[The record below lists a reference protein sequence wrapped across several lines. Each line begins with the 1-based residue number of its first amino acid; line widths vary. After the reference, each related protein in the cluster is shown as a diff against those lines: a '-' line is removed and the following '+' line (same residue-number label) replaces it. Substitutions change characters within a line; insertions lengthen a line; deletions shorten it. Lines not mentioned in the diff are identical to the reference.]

1 MKKIALYLPQFHAI
15 PENDAWW
22 GEGFTEW
29 TNVSKSKPQFIKH
42 VQPEIP
48 YGKNYYNLL
57 DENVQEN
64 QAKMAKKYG
73 VDGFCYYH
81 YWFEGKLLLEKPM
94 ENMLKNP
101 KVDIPFCICWANE
114 TWARTWD
121 GKEQDILIK
130 QNYNETKDDWKAHF
144 NYFLPFFKDD
154 RYIKHD
160 GKPMLLI
167 YKPHLILNCKEM
179 LEYWNKL
186 AIEAGFNGMYM
197 GFQHHSAFDHDM
209 DTLGF
214 DFGVEFEPF
223 YTVREINKEQS
234 QSGGKFKYAIKH
246 PGWAWR
252 NFVRKIKKGPRIYD
266 YDMVWRR
273 ILKRTP
279 ERKNVMP
286 GAFAG
291 WDNTPRKGQNADVFF
306 ESTPQK
312 FEKYF
317 EAQLKHAKEVYD
329 AEYIFINAWNE
340 WAEGAHLEPDEHN
353 GFGYLEAFKKAAE
366 NRRNENAGC

>member
-130 QNYNETKDDWKAHF
+130 QNYNEDETGWKKHF
-144 NYFLPFFKDD
+144 DL
-154 RYIKHD
+154 
-160 GKPMLLI
+160 
-167 YKPHLILNCKEM
+167 
-179 LEYWNKL
+179 
-186 AIEAGFNGMYM
+186 
-197 GFQHHSAFDHDM
+197 QH
-209 DTLGF
+209 
-214 DFGVEFEPF
+214 
-223 YTVREINKEQS
+223 
-234 QSGGKFKYAIKH
+234 
-246 PGWAWR
+246 
-252 NFVRKIKKGPRIYD
+252 
-266 YDMVWRR
+266 
-273 ILKRTP
+273 
-279 ERKNVMP
+279 
-286 GAFAG
+286 
-291 WDNTPRKGQNADVFF
+291 
-306 ESTPQK
+306 
-312 FEKYF
+312 
-317 EAQLKHAKEVYD
+317 
-329 AEYIFINAWNE
+329 
-340 WAEGAHLEPDEHN
+340 
-353 GFGYLEAFKKAAE
+353 
-366 NRRNENAGC
+366 